1 MGLLDNLLS
10 GAMQQM
16 GQQGGNAGGNLG
28 GMLGSMLGGGSGG
41 GNAALLQIV
50 ASMLSNNG
58 STGGLGGLLQQFQQ
72 AGMGREMNS
81 WIATGQNLPISLE
94 QLTQVFGQGQ
104 MQQMAQRAGMD
115 VNQFGGQLGEL
126 LPQVVDRLTP
136 SGQMPQGGFDDAL
149 SALSKMMKG

>member
-10 GAMQQM
+10 SAMQQM
-16 GQQGGNAGGNLG
+16 GQSGSNSGGNLG
-28 GMLGSMLGGGSGG
+28 GMLGSMLGGGGG

-58 STGGLGGLLQQFQQ
+58 SMGGLGGLLQQFQQ

-81 WIATGQNLPISLE
+81 WISTGQNLPISLE

-126 LPQVVDRLTP
+126 LPQMVDRLTP
-136 SGQMPQGGFDDAL
+136 SGQMPQGGFEDAL
-149 SALSKMMKG
+149 GALSKMMKG